1 MVLIGN
7 KMNQLKNHK
16 QMTYKQVIALLKSN
30 KDEVKIKN
38 SICGNQAI
46 NKLKTYGIGLT
57 KLRKL
62 AKQIGKNHDLALQ
75 LWESDIYD
83 ARIIALLIDDP
94 KQITIEQAE
103 RQVENLNQGY
113 LAHVFSACGAPL
125 SKTPFA
131 DELAMEWI
139 NSEDSNRR
147 RCSYGI
153 IYELSKSK
161 KKSAPID
168 AYFLNCIQKIRAS
181 YKKENNIVLTSMGGA
196 LLGIGK
202 RNARLN
208 AEALKLAKKIGPIP
222 IESSKGKC
230 EPFNVVKHL
239 TSDYIKEK
247 LNLR

>member
-1 MVLIGN
+1 
-7 KMNQLKNHK
+7 
-16 QMTYKQVIALLKSN
+16 MTYKQVIALIKAN
-30 KDEVKIKN
+30 KGEMKIKN
-38 SICGNQAI
+38 SACGNEGI
-46 NKLKTYGIGLT
+46 NKLKTFGIGLT

-62 AKQIGKNHDLALQ
+62 AKEVGKNHDLAIQ
-75 LWESDIYD
+75 LWESDIYE
-83 ARIIALLIDDP
+83 AKIISLLIDDP
-94 KQITIEQAE
+94 KLITKEQAE
-103 RQVENLNQGY
+103 DQVENLNQGY

-131 DELAMEWI
+131 SELAMEWI
-139 NSEDSNRR
+139 DSEDSNRR

-161 KKSAPID
+161 KKSAPINS
-168 AYFLNCIQKIRAS
+168 YFSNCIKKIRAT
-181 YKKENNIVLTSMGGA
+181 YKEVNNIVLTSMGGA

-202 RNARLN
+202 RNAELN